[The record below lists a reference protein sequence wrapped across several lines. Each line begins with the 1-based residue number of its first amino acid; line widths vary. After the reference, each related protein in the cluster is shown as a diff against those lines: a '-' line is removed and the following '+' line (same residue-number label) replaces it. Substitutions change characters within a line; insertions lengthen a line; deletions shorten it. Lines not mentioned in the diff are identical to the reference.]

1 MSKKE
6 PSTEM
11 NKKRGLFIN
20 GMFNE
25 VEKVDE
31 ETLLNFDLDNQVIE
45 AESEQIA
52 IQEEKDLK
60 VEIPTFIQEA
70 KDFTEELHTQ
80 IEEDLEEEATFLQK
94 NVELKEELQLA
105 RYKYEALNSEK
116 RYLNKKIGEQDTTI
130 LKYQTEMNKSE
141 DTSLLLA
148 EIENNNQEKYEME
161 LAFREVNEELE
172 ELKRFESRWN
182 EENQL
187 LEQLNRELT
196 LEKRAKAE
204 VQAIHEIAT
213 QALTQKL
220 ELLEGVN
227 KDMVEEKEKSKRL
240 AEQMKGKVTIEE
252 LEQLISEKEELSGK
266 LLALENEVEEMTTL
280 KNNIREL
287 EKQTVMTE
295 ELMNQ
300 LSTEKM
306 ALEMA
311 NEILKNEN
319 MSEVAALKEQ
329 LEERKMGGNAS
340 DGSLKADEVQ
350 ELEQKVQELTENNEL
365 LKEANSEIQTE
376 IGEIL
381 VFTRKQANRTLEES
395 KIEANQMIHQAELQ
409 VELVQQKAEKVILEV
424 QESKK
429 TILASYRTMEKEM
442 EQLLNSHFVFD
453 KSKDKLEQ

>member
-1 MSKKE
+1 
-6 PSTEM
+6 M

-45 AESEQIA
+45 VESEQIA

>member
-204 VQAIHEIAT
+204 IQAIHEIAT

-227 KDMVEEKEKSKRL
+227 KEMVEEKEKSKRL
-240 AEQMKGKVTIEE
+240 AEQMKGNVTIEE

-266 LLALENEVEEMTTL
+266 LLALESEVEEMTTL

-311 NEILKNEN
+311 NEILKSEN

-329 LEERKMGGNAS
+329 LEERKMEGNAS
-340 DGSLKADEVQ
+340 DGLLKTDEVQ

-409 VELVQQKAEKVILEV
+409 VELIQQKAEKVILEV

-453 KSKDKLEQ
+453 KSKDKLDQ